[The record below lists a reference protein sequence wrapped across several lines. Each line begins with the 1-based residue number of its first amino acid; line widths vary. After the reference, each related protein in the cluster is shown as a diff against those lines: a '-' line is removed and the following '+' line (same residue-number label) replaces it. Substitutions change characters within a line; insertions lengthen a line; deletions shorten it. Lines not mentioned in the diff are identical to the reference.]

1 VVSSTLIEG
10 VGEKGNMEQLENSRT
25 TSETESLN
33 NLEASVRQLNE
44 QFGAFRQSYSCDID
58 KLTGLLL
65 EVKSALTQRRNASL
79 WHRMRMALT
88 RKTEGLGKG
97 ADDMST
103 ISEHLVQ
110 SLPKNMLHVGKGQ

>member
-1 VVSSTLIEG
+1 MVSSTLIEG

>member
-1 VVSSTLIEG
+1 
-10 VGEKGNMEQLENSRT
+10 MEQLENSRT
-25 TSETESLN
+25 TSETGALNSL
-33 NLEASVRQLNE
+33 ETSVRQLSE
-44 QFGAFRQSYSCDID
+44 QFSAFKQSYSCDID
-58 KLTGLLL
+58 KITGLLL

-97 ADDMST
+97 TDDTSA

-110 SLPKNMLHVGKGQ
+110 SHPENMLHVGKGQ